1 MGTFGNAQAND
12 TGDWGNNKELNPA
25 ANSSV
30 TDDGLL
36 EDENTRG
43 AGGDWRGEEEEN
55 DEGTGDPGRTPG
67 SAEGV
72 ENPEIQ
78 GNS

>member
-1 MGTFGNAQAND
+1 MGTTGKAQAND

-36 EDENTRG
+36 EDDNTRT
-43 AGGDWRGEEEEN
+43 AGGDWRGEA
-55 DEGTGDPGRTPG
+55 DDRTTGDPGRTPG
-67 SAEGV
+67 KAEGV
-72 ENPEIQ
+72 EDPQRQ
-78 GNS
+78 GNQ